1 MIPDG
6 TPANSFSARRA
17 MAASAGRG
25 TPGWAGAGSGPCAA
39 QTSRESGVTSSVRA
53 SATEHS
59 SAADD
64 DSPAPSARHE
74 SMARLA
80 PGTGWP
86 AASRDQATPAGYRA
100 QPGSPARISS
110 RAAGVP
116 SGAGRSR
123 ASGISTLAAGS
134 RCVRRASTSSR
145 RGEAAATM
153 PWPSANGSTKP
164 SL

>member
-17 MAASAGRG
+17 MAASSGRG
-25 TPGWAGAGSGPCAA
+25 TAGRSGSGPALA
-39 QTSRESGVTSSVRA
+39 RTSSESGLTSSVRA

-64 DSPAPSARHE
+64 DSPAPSARAE

-86 AASRDQATPAGYRA
+86 AASSDQATPAGYRA

-110 RAAGVP
+110 SAAGVP
-116 SGAGRSR
+116 SGPGRSR

-134 RCVRRASTSSR
+134 RRVRRASTSSR